1 MFVYAEKTKNA
12 EHIEIYTLNEK
23 SSRKRVYKTSLTSF
37 WKKGTVIRINN
48 VADKQEQPNAEK
60 DMRSKVRDNKT
71 KQNKITFVLSP
82 SDEMMEI

>member
-23 SSRKRVYKTSLTSF
+23 SARKRVYKTLLTSF
-37 WKKGTVIRINN
+37 WKKGTIIRINN

-60 DMRSKVRDNKT
+60 DIRSKVRE
-71 KQNKITFVLSP
+71 VRLWMSP
-82 SDEMMEI
+82 V

>member
-12 EHIEIYTLNEK
+12 EYIEIYTLNEK

-60 DMRSKVRDNKT
+60 DMRSKVRHN
-71 KQNKITFVLSP
+71 
-82 SDEMMEI
+82 